1 MATTDLRVGAAV
13 FGLGITG
20 IEVVREVLASPHE
33 LVAGITTT
41 PAKVGQ
47 DVGELTIGE
56 RLGVR
61 AVDLDTAVG
70 MASIESVV
78 YAGLNSPALNETLE
92 RCADAGKDVI
102 TVSGM
107 FHPETAL
114 GEAGA
119 AALDA
124 RARAGGARLLG
135 TGLSPGLW
143 FDALPTLLASG
154 FPGPARV
161 WSRRASDVAGWSPRV
176 MADEANLDEEG
187 GRPGLR
193 TNLVQGAHLLAEALG
208 HRLEALAESTSAI
221 VAETP
226 RSAGTR
232 AFAPGDPI
240 GFHHRV
246 EGRAGSITIA
256 SEWVGIIGL
265 DPELDGMSEGASVAV
280 DGPSPMRA
288 EVSGAGLSGGYRPT
302 AARAVKSIAPLRSLA
317 PGLRRVYELPL
328 STPLR
333 GVARGSAG

>member
-1 MATTDLRVGAAV
+1 MAATGVAV
-13 FGLGITG
+13 FGLGMTG
-20 IEVVREVLASPHE
+20 VEVVREVLDSPHE

-41 PAKVGQ
+41 AAKAGR
-47 DVGELTIGE
+47 DVGELAIGE
-56 RLGVR
+56 RLGVPV
-61 AVDLDTAVG
+61 VDLDTALE
-70 MASIESVV
+70 MESIGTVV
-78 YAGLNSPALNETLE
+78 YTGLNSPTLSEVLE

-114 GEAGA
+114 GEDGA

-143 FDALPTLLASG
+143 FDALPALLASG
-154 FPGPARV
+154 FPGPSRV
-161 WSRRASDVAGWSPRV
+161 WSRRASDLAGWGPRV
-176 MADEANLDEEG
+176 MEEEANLDDEG

-208 HRLEALAESTSAI
+208 HRLEALTESTSAV
-221 VAETP
+221 VAETR
-226 RSAGTR
+226 RSAGAQT
-232 AFAPGDPI
+232 FAPGDPI

-265 DPELDGMSEGASVAV
+265 DPALDGMGEGASVAV
-280 DGPSPMRA
+280 DGPNPMRA
-288 EVSGAGLSGGYRPT
+288 EISGAGLSGAYRPT

-328 STPLR
+328 AMSALR
-333 GVARGSAG
+333 AGERGSAG